1 MLDVKLSLP
10 NFSAKVAV
18 MIVEFA
24 FILFIVLKSKTKSF
38 QKYEVL
44 YLLQYFLVMY
54 PIIVNFSKYVLTF
67 CWSYT
72 LKGYGNQIMK
82 HYPGEC
88 HVVEGFSKLIYLLD
102 KLVFLLQEISS
113 ILISMKNFYKP
124 LCMYIYSK
132 YMVRTKT
139 CTLIIECFVLS

>member
-67 CWSYT
+67 C
-72 LKGYGNQIMK
+72 
-82 HYPGEC
+82 
-88 HVVEGFSKLIYLLD
+88 
-102 KLVFLLQEISS
+102 
-113 ILISMKNFYKP
+113 
-124 LCMYIYSK
+124 
-132 YMVRTKT
+132 
-139 CTLIIECFVLS
+139 